1 MTALELRAVS
11 QARGELRTLR
21 RRRPLSARL
30 FTFQLEE
37 NHNEPQPGGGST
49 SCNIYIYT
57 TQFPGIRSK
66 SDFFTTSQQQPR
78 LLSRPRRSRFPTK
91 EKRESWRPN
100 GFSFIIRLVIFSSSF
115 VWLYLVLPL
124 HLLVSIF
131 FLVGFLSRLYSWL
144 GSKSLNKGEKRELNL
159 SRRGLKNPNTRWLTQ
174 PTDDGCE
181 EKSHTKPVRQPLRG
195 QCRSEFPTLQD
206 EPIATD
212 SSSSSTHTARER
224 ERGGGFMI

>member
-144 GSKSLNKGEKRELNL
+144 GSKSLNKGGKKRAQLESVRVEKPQHQVA
-159 SRRGLKNPNTRWLTQ
+159 NPTN
-174 PTDDGCE
+174 G
-181 EKSHTKPVRQPLRG
+181 
-195 QCRSEFPTLQD
+195 
-206 EPIATD
+206 
-212 SSSSSTHTARER
+212 
-224 ERGGGFMI
+224 